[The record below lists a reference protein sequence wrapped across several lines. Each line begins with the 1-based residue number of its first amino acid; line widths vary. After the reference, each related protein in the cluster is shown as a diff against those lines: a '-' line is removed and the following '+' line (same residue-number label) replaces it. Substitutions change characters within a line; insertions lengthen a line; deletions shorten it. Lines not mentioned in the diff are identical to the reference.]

1 MEEPTNTILYVCE
14 SFQEKKL
21 YFYAELPSVGQTP
34 CPTEDSV
41 GQTPCPKL
49 YPDEDIP
56 NINAPQAPV

>member
-21 YFYAELPSVGQTP
+21 YFYAELS
-34 CPTEDSV
+34 SV